1 VQLRREVRACGPV
14 GHIHL
19 NLDDPHT
26 AAQQINAEPGLNP
39 EAACQR
45 PGGIKR
51 CPRQTPLSVQWLL
64 RIPAGRSAD
73 AAPCGA
79 HHNPMP
85 AKFHKRAKHGNGHV
99 RRPAGHRGDERARV
113 RGGSAKVGVEEQQWP
128 GVPEE
133 PGGLGA
139 GFERRALAAVA
150 VMPQHGGAGALGH
163 RASAVGGPVV
173 DDQHEIDAWQPRSG
187 ANSITDPARLV
198 ERGDNNGD
206 ARHRPV
212 TGRVRRRRR

>member
-1 VQLRREVRACGPV
+1 V

-19 NLDDPHT
+19 NLHNPHPAT
-26 AAQQINAEPGLNP
+26 QQINAEPGLNP

-64 RIPAGRSAD
+64 RTPAGRPAD
-73 AAPCGA
+73 AAPRGA
-79 HHNPMP
+79 HHDPMP
-85 AKFHKRAKHGNGHV
+85 AEFHKRAEHGDRHV
-99 RRPAGHRGDERARV
+99 RCPAGHRCDERARV
-113 RGGSAKVGVEEQQWP
+113 RGGSAKVGVEEQQRP

-133 PGGLGA
+133 PGGLGP
-139 GFERRALAAVA
+139 GFERRALATVA
-150 VMPQHGGAGALGH
+150 VMPQHSGAGALGL
-163 RASAVGGPVV
+163 RAGAVGGTVV
-173 DDQHEIDAWQPRSG
+173 DDQHEIDPGQSGSG
-187 ANSITDPARLV
+187 ANGITDPAGLV

-212 TGRVRRRRR
+212 TGPVQRRRQ